1 MGASAR
7 FPTVEPGHQARPT
20 CGVREPMVAAL
31 WGVCGQVYFV
41 RVCIR
46 FLSVSACVFVLCVYM
61 SVCFACR
68 FLGVL

>member
-46 FLSVSACVFVLCVYM
+46 FLSVSACVFVCIMCLHECM
-61 SVCFACR
+61 FCM
-68 FLGVL
+68 